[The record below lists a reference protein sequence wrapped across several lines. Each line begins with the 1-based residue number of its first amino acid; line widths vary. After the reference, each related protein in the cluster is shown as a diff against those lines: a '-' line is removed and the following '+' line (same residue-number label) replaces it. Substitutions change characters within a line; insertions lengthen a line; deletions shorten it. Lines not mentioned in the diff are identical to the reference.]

1 MVIGGGEILQ
11 PVLYALALEKVL
23 PNERSEAGRLYY
35 CTSAGEFTEV
45 NVPLDEAARA
55 AAQKV
60 ADTVQQ
66 AILAGF
72 LPAAPAKG
80 ACQYCDYLQVC
91 GPYEERRT
99 QRKSPSELIALESL
113 RKEP

>member
-11 PVLYALALEKVL
+11 PVLYALALEKVI
-23 PNERSEAGRLYY
+23 PGERSEGGRLYY

-45 NVPLDEAARA
+45 EVPLDDTARA

-66 AILAGF
+66 AISTGF

-80 ACQYCDYLQVC
+80 ACEYCDYLRVC
-91 GPYEERRT
+91 GPYEELRT
-99 QRKSPSELIALESL
+99 HRKRQSELAPLESL